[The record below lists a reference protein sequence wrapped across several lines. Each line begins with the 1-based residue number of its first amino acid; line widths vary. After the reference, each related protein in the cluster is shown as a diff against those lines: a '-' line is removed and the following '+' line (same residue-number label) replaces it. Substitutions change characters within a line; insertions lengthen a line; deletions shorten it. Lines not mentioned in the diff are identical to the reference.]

1 MLSCTRGDVVSPV
14 SCALFCMN
22 CWRMLRVLPAMWNVG
37 FAMVDEREK
46 DRMHK
51 ESDELGAL
59 VSKLPLGG
67 DEMSVETYIRMEGG
81 EIIEQEL
88 STDELVDVALGTNY
102 AHDFD
107 LNIDLD
113 SVDVDV
119 VASLIVNLSDA
130 KRHAP
135 LLSSFLLESS
145 L

>member
-1 MLSCTRGDVVSPV
+1 MRCQ
-14 SCALFCMN
+14 
-22 CWRMLRVLPAMWNVG
+22 LRLTFGW
-37 FAMVDEREK
+37 K
-46 DRMHK
+46 
-51 ESDELGAL
+51 
-59 VSKLPLGG
+59 
-67 DEMSVETYIRMEGG
+67 GG

-107 LNIDLD
+107 LNVDLD

-135 LLSSFLLESS
+135 LLSSFLLESYLYFGVNEIIS
-145 L
+145 FQKLVGNLHKMAVANLGRHTGDLCTPISRVLENICNFLEL